1 MNLQDYKELYS
12 DMQATA
18 IDYQQI
24 GSKHNNQIILEAI
37 ARFNTLYEL
46 AVLTDNTEDAETYYN
61 DLKAELFECEEVM
74 EELHLE
80 EE

>member
-24 GSKHNNQIILEAI
+24 GNKHNNQIILEAI
-37 ARFNTLYEL
+37 ERFSTLYEL

-61 DLKAELFECEEVM
+61 DLRAELFECEEVI
-74 EELHLE
+74 EELDLE